1 MKIKRKRI
9 NNLKQI
15 IASTKF
21 CKVVKIDNYLPSD
34 DVILVSK
41 SNLQRNSVKYFE
53 NMLSML
59 NIA

>member
-15 IASTKF
+15 IASTSF
-21 CKVVKIDNYLPSD
+21 CKVIKQEPYIPSQ

-41 SNLQRNSVKYFE
+41 NNLQRNSIKYFE
-53 NMLSML
+53 NMLNML